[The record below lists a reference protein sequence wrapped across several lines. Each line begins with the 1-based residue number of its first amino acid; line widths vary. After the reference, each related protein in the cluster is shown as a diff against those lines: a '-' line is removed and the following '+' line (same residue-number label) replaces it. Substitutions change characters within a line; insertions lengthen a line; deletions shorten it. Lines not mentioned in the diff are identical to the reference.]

1 MIRLDVPPAND
12 NGIAPAAREVKAPS
26 PAREAK
32 APSPRAEETP
42 VVSVP
47 GDRAEHT
54 YACAG
59 NLILPLRFARRFPG
73 WALQGGTSVTH

>member
-12 NGIAPAAREVKAPS
+12 NAVAPAARASAP
-26 PAREAK
+26 
-32 APSPRAEETP
+32 APRREETP

-47 GDRAEHT
+47 GDRAEHA

-73 WALQGGTSVTH
+73 WALHEEKSVTR

>member
-12 NGIAPAAREVKAPS
+12 NGVATPAQRV
-26 PAREAK
+26 
-32 APSPRAEETP
+32 EETP
-42 VVSVP
+42 VIGVP

-54 YACAG
+54 YACSG

-73 WALQGGTSVTH
+73 WSDQEGKTVTR

>member
-12 NGIAPAAREVKAPS
+12 NGIAAAARD
-26 PAREAK
+26 AK
-32 APSPRAEETP
+32 APPPPPPEEKP

-47 GDRAEHT
+47 GARAEHA

-59 NLILPLRFARRFPG
+59 NLILPLRFARRFPS
-73 WALQGGTSVTH
+73 WALQEGKSVIR